1 MLSYTNR
8 PQGERKVVVVMIL
21 CQQGLV
27 YNFLEVKKHLSSFE
41 GKVESFFSGQ
51 KSNNFKVDV
60 TPLSSV
66 FL

>member
-1 MLSYTNR
+1 MV
-8 PQGERKVVVVMIL
+8 GMIL
-21 CQQGLV
+21 SQQGLV
-27 YNFLEVKKHLSSFE
+27 CHYVEVKKHLSNFQ
-41 GKVESFFSGQ
+41 GKVESFSSGQ